1 VQVPVWMVF
10 LLAFVIC
17 LQVSI
22 SELADPVMSLFLIWV
37 FQGSGRKEN
46 ESEYIRFICSFQNL
60 HYSFSEKVVIFL
72 ICLFAK

>member
-1 VQVPVWMVF
+1 MQVPVWMVF

-46 ESEYIRFICSFQNL
+46 ESECIRFICSFSQNL
-60 HYSFSEKVVIFL
+60 PCGFSERVVIF
-72 ICLFAK
+72 